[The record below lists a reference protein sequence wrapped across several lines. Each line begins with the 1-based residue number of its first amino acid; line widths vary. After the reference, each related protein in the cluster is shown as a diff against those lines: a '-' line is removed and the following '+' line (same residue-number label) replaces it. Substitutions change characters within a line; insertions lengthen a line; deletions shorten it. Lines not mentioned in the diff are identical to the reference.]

1 MAMDKLKIKAG
12 SVQPAFL
19 NFCVYTEQI
28 LWYNT
33 DTEKEIIIICT
44 PKKPRGGN
52 SRFFNRLI
60 VIFSFFCL
68 AICRY
73 SKKPYLLRQKL

>member
-44 PKKPRGGN
+44 PKNLESTAPG
-52 SRFFNRLI
+52 FLI
-60 VIFSFFCL
+60 G
-68 AICRY
+68 
-73 SKKPYLLRQKL
+73 